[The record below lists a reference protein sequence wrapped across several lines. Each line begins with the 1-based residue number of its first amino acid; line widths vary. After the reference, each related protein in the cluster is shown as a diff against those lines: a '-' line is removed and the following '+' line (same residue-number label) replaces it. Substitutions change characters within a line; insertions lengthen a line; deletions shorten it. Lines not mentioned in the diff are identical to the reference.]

1 MHTLPKE
8 NVDSTKL
15 GIPTKKN
22 ALQKKK
28 KKGITKSERQA
39 QIEQILATHIT
50 DKVCY
55 QEYVRNK

>member
-1 MHTLPKE
+1 MHTLSKE

-15 GIPTKKN
+15 GIPTKKRHY
-22 ALQKKK
+22 KK

-39 QIEQILATHIT
+39 QIEQILAAHVT